1 MKMIV
6 MVLLVISQVAMA
18 TEDQGK
24 VVKQYMDGYKD
35 VAIAEMYRT
44 GIPASIKLAQGM
56 LESNWGRS
64 ELATVANNH
73 FGIKC
78 GSSWTGAG
86 FYKEDDDRDRHGQL
100 VKSCFRTF
108 TDATKSYLAH
118 SDFLTDSKKAYRYG
132 FLFDYGSTDYVSWAH
147 GLRSAGYAT
156 DPKYPQKLI
165 SIIEKYNLSQYD
177 ADIAVRGGELHQ
189 VASDSDAHSTG
200 GVVISSVTLPHERHV
215 DREERQRPATKR
227 KKVFT
232 KRETAG
238 VAASRLAYSIGA
250 NNSVRMVTAVGGET
264 MQQLAQKVGLDCDE
278 LLAINEIYLQKED
291 VLEPG
296 AKVYLEKKKRKL
308 SDGPAYHLVQEGE
321 TMESI
326 AQEYGLRL
334 KSLYAKNRMPK
345 GSTTVAG
352 QRLFLKETASLAERP
367 KFRLPN
373 SDRKHAFLFEDD
385 PTVN

>member
-1 MKMIV
+1 MIV
-6 MVLLVISQVAMA
+6 MVLLLISQVAIA
-18 TEDQGK
+18 TEDHGK

-86 FYKEDDDRDRHGQL
+86 FYKEDDDRDSQGQL

-108 TDATKSYLAH
+108 TDATESYLAH
-118 SDFLTDSKKAYRYG
+118 SDFLTDSNKAYRYG
-132 FLFDYGSTDYVSWAH
+132 FLFDYDSTDYVSWAH

-177 ADIAVRGGELHQ
+177 VNMAGQGGMKQ
-189 VASDSDAHSTG
+189 VASHTNSSENG
-200 GVVISSVTLPHERHV
+200 GVVISSVTLPHERTV
-215 DREERQRPATKR
+215 AKEERQRPSTKR
-227 KKVFT
+227 KQVFT

-238 VAASRLAYSIGA
+238 LATSRLAYSIAA

-308 SDGPAYHLVQEGE
+308 SEGPDFHVVQEGE
-321 TMESI
+321 TMASI

-352 QRLFLKETASLAERP
+352 QRLFLKETASLSERP

-373 SDRKHAFLFEDD
+373 SNRNHAFLFEDD